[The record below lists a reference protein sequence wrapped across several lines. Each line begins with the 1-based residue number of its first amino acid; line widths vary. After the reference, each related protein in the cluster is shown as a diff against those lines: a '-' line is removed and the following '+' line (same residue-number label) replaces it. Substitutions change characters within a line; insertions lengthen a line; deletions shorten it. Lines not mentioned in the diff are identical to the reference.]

1 METFLKYR
9 KKIIPA
15 ILLLAV
21 LAAFGATLRLG
32 FIWDDHQFI
41 EANPYIKSWTLANLR
56 HAFTSDPF
64 NQALN
69 YYRPL
74 QTVSDM
80 LDFSLWRLN
89 PFGYHLTNLLFHSAA
104 ALLVFVL
111 AGDLGLG
118 LAAAFLTALF
128 FAVNPAG
135 IEQLIIVAG
144 RAELATT
151 FFTLA
156 SALLFLRRKYVCSFL
171 AFLAA
176 LGFKENGIVTPFL
189 TALTLWYLGRDRKE
203 YYKLAAFLLPI
214 PFYLWLRHS
223 ATGGGVLESGA
234 GVFILQAAEKLPAAV
249 LVYLRNAFL
258 PLNMHSHRMQPDFAP
273 WFYGAYAAW
282 ALAAAALVKYR
293 SRAALF
299 IAGWYFI
306 NLAPK
311 VPLLAGN
318 DLMLEHW
325 TYLANLGLY
334 AGAAALLAGWLE
346 SGGAKKKAALAC
358 ACALPLFWIAAANA
372 NIRLR
377 STDLKIYEH
386 AARYSR
392 SKPMLY
398 NLAREYYLSG
408 QFERSRVLLAR
419 ILSLDPGNVMYRNG
433 LALSLWRTG
442 DDKGALVLMDGVL
455 AQEPGNGEA
464 LFNKA
469 CVLLGENKIAAAG
482 ALLEQAVEKAP
493 GSEPAYAA
501 LAGLYLKQGNEPRA
515 LDVYGALLRLD
526 PYNLEALNNSGII
539 NAKNGRYGAAEK
551 LFKKAL
557 EMDPG
562 SASVARNLE
571 RARQLQRTAGQ

>member
-1 METFLKYR
+1 MKH
-9 KKIIPA
+9 KNKILA
-15 ILLLAV
+15 AVLLLAV

-32 FIWDDHQFI
+32 FVWDDHQFI
-41 EANPYIKSWTLANLR
+41 EANPYIKSWTAANLR

-80 LDFSLWRLN
+80 LDFSVWRLN
-89 PFGYHLTNLLFHSAA
+89 PFGYHLTNLLFHAGA
-104 ALLVFVL
+104 ALLVLVF
-111 AGDLGLG
+111 AGELGLG
-118 LAAAFLTALF
+118 LSAAFLTALF
-128 FAVNPAG
+128 FAVNPTG
-135 IEQLIIVAG
+135 VEQLIIVAG
-144 RAELATT
+144 RAELASS

-156 SALLFLRRKYVCSFL
+156 SILLFLRRKYVCSFL

-189 TALTLWYLGRDRKE
+189 TALALWYAGRDRKE
-203 YYKLAAFLLPI
+203 YPKLAVFLLPV

-223 ATGGGVLESGA
+223 ATGGAVLETGA
-234 GVFILQAAEKLPAAV
+234 GVFLLQAAAKLPAAV
-249 LVYLRNAFL
+249 PVYLKNALL
-258 PLNMHSHRMQPDFAP
+258 PLSMHSHRMQPDLAP
-273 WFYGAYAAW
+273 WFYAAYAAW

-293 SRAALF
+293 PRAVVF

-334 AGAAALLAGWLE
+334 AGAAVLLAGWME
-346 SGGAKKKAALAC
+346 NGGLKRKAALAC
-358 ACALPLFWIAAANA
+358 ACALPLFWIAVANV
-372 NIRLR
+372 NIGMR

-408 QFERSRVLLAR
+408 RFERSRSILAL
-419 ILSLDPGNVMYRNG
+419 ILEKDPGNIMYRNG
-433 LALSLWRTG
+433 LALSLWKTG
-442 DDKGALVLMDGVL
+442 DAKGALALMDGVL
-455 AQEPGNGEA
+455 AREPGNAEA

-469 CVLLGENKIAAAG
+469 CVLMEEKKMADAET
-482 ALLEQAVEKAP
+482 LLRRAVEAAP
-493 GSEPAYAA
+493 GSEPAYLA
-501 LAGLYLKQGNEPRA
+501 LAGLYLRRGEEPRA
-515 LDVYGALLRLD
+515 LEVYGALLLLD
-526 PYNLEALNNSGII
+526 PYSLEALNNSGII
-539 NAKNGRYGAAEK
+539 NAKSGRYREAEK
-551 LFKKAL
+551 FFEKAL
-557 EMDPG
+557 EVDPG
-562 SASVARNLE
+562 PNAARNLE
-571 RARQLQRTAGQ
+571 RAGRLRKASGQ

>member
-1 METFLKYR
+1 MLLRYKNKLF
-9 KKIIPA
+9 A
-15 ILLLAV
+15 AALLLAV

-41 EANPYIKSWTLANLR
+41 EANPYIKSWTPANLR

-80 LDFSLWRLN
+80 LDFSLWRLD
-89 PFGYHLTNLLFHSAA
+89 PFGYHLTNLLFHAA
-104 ALLVFVL
+104 ASLLVFVL
-111 AGDLGLG
+111 AGELGLG
-118 LAAAFLTALF
+118 LSAAFLTALF

-151 FFTLA
+151 AFTLA
-156 SALLFLRRKYVCSFL
+156 SVLLFLRRRYISSFL
-171 AFLAA
+171 SFLAA
-176 LGFKENGIVTPFL
+176 LGFKENGVITPFL
-189 TALTLWYLGRDRKE
+189 TALSLWYLGRDRKE
-203 YYKLAAFLLPI
+203 YFKLAAFLLPI

-234 GVFILQAAEKLPAAV
+234 GVFLLQAAEKLPAAV
-249 LVYLRNAFL
+249 LVYLKNAFL
-258 PLNMHSHRMQPDFAP
+258 PLNMYSHRMQPDFAP
-273 WFYGAYAAW
+273 WFYAAYAAW

-293 SRAALF
+293 SRAAVF

-334 AGAAALLAGWLE
+334 AGAAALLAGWLA

-358 ACALPLFWIAAANA
+358 AVVLSFFWIAAANF

-408 QFERSRVLLAR
+408 QFERSRGLLAR
-419 ILSLDPGNVMYRNG
+419 ISERDPGNILYRNG
-433 LALSLWRTG
+433 LALSLWKTG
-442 DDKGALVLMDGVL
+442 DRKGALAVMDGVL
-455 AQEPGNGEA
+455 VREPGNAEA

-469 CVLLGENKIAAAG
+469 CVLLEEKNFTAAE
-482 ALLEQAVEKAP
+482 ALLARAVKAAP
-493 GSEPAYAA
+493 GSEPAYTA
-501 LAGLYLKQGNEPRA
+501 LGALYLNQGNISRA

-539 NAKNGRYGAAEK
+539 NAKSGRYGEAEK

-557 EMDPG
+557 EVEPG
-562 SASVARNLE
+562 SASLARNLE
-571 RARQLQRTAGQ
+571 RVRQLKVAAGQ

>member
-1 METFLKYR
+1 MKMLLKH
-9 KKIIPA
+9 KNKLLA
-15 ILLLAV
+15 AALLLAV

-41 EANPYIKSWTLANLR
+41 EANPYIKSWTPANLR

-80 LDFSLWRLN
+80 LDFSIWRLN
-89 PFGYHLTNLLFHSAA
+89 PFGYHLTNLLFHAA
-104 ALLVFVL
+104 SSLLVFVL

-118 LAAAFLTALF
+118 FAAAFLAALF
-128 FAVNPAG
+128 FAVNPTG

-151 FFTLA
+151 AFTLA
-156 SALLFLRRKYVCSFL
+156 SVLLFLRRKYVWAFS

-176 LGFKENGIVTPFL
+176 LGFKENGIVAPFL
-189 TALTLWYLGRDRKE
+189 TALSLWYLGRDRKE
-203 YYKLAAFLLPI
+203 YFKLAAFLLPV

-223 ATGGGVLESGA
+223 ATGGGVLETGA
-234 GVFILQAAEKLPAAV
+234 GVFLLQAAEKLPAAV
-249 LVYLRNAFL
+249 LVYLKNAFL

-273 WFYGAYAAW
+273 WFYAAYAAW
-282 ALAAAALVKYR
+282 ALAAAALVKYKP
-293 SRAALF
+293 RAALF
-299 IAGWYFI
+299 VAGWYFI

-311 VPLLAGN
+311 APLLAGN

-346 SGGAKKKAALAC
+346 KGGVKKNAALAC
-358 ACALPLFWIAAANA
+358 ACALPLFWIADANV
-372 NIRLR
+372 NIGLR

-408 QFERSRVLLAR
+408 QFERSRAILAR
-419 ILSLDPGNVMYRNG
+419 ISALDPGSLMYRNG
-433 LALSLWRTG
+433 LALSLWKTG
-442 DDKGALVLMDGVL
+442 DVKGALALMDGVL

-469 CVLLGENKIAAAG
+469 CVLLEKKDLPAAEALLKRAVAAA
-482 ALLEQAVEKAP
+482 P
-493 GSEPAYAA
+493 GGEPAYAA
-501 LAGLYLKQGNEPRA
+501 LAGLYLGRGKDAAA
-515 LDVYGALLRLD
+515 LEVYGALLRLD

-539 NAKNGRYGAAEK
+539 NAKNGRYAAAEK
-551 LFKKAL
+551 LFMKASR
-557 EMDPG
+557 MDTGPN
-562 SASVARNLE
+562 AARNLE
-571 RARQLQRTAGQ
+571 RVRRLEKSAGQ